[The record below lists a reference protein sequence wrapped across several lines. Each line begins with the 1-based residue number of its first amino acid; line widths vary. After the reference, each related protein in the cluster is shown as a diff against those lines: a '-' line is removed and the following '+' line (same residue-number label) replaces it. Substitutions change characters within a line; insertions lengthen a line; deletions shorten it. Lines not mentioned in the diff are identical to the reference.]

1 MNTSLTSLTISPVSG
16 CSVVKRSISSL
27 NESQQEYLDED
38 IIIAIPESMRNGL
51 FRFIEKMVDKKVE
64 I

>member
-1 MNTSLTSLTISPVSG
+1 MESQNN
-16 CSVVKRSISSL
+16 SIPSL

>member
-1 MNTSLTSLTISPVSG
+1 MESQNN
-16 CSVVKRSISSL
+16 SISSL

-51 FRFIEKMVDKKVE
+51 FRFIEKMFDKKVE

>member
-1 MNTSLTSLTISPVSG
+1 MKEEQLSN
-16 CSVVKRSISSL
+16 KKYL
-27 NESQQEYLDED
+27 NDQGVSQQEYLDED